1 MSLSKYERCN
11 TIKADV
17 TFKVA
22 GTATNPSGTKAWIS
36 VVKSD
41 GSYLYS
47 SQAASNT
54 GTGTF
59 RYYISTNAGD
69 PLGVYVV
76 LWRGYHNV
84 GGSQGALPIYQRDA
98 FQLVDVEQE

>member
-1 MSLSKYERCN
+1 MALDKYERCN

-17 TFKVA
+17 TFQVSSSP
-22 GTATNPSGTKAWIS
+22 TDPSGNKAWVS

-41 GSYLYS
+41 GNYLYS
-47 SQAASNT
+47 SQSASRT
-54 GTGTF
+54 GTGTY
-59 RYYISTNAGD
+59 RYYISTNSTD
-69 PLGVYVV
+69 PLGVYVI
-76 LWRGYHNV
+76 LWKGYHNT